1 MSKENYN
8 VFCGD
13 YSVCVFRRI
22 LTPKLRL
29 TRILSEN
36 SRLQNYK
43 HKTSLK
49 STGTIHTGMKAPPAS
64 DYQDGQ
70 QRTSHSTQTLTDT
83 R

>member
-1 MSKENYN
+1 MSKENYT

-22 LTPKLRL
+22 LTPKLRH
-29 TRILSEN
+29 TKILSEN
-36 SRLQNYK
+36 LRHQNYK

-49 STGTIHTGMKAPPAS
+49 STGTIHTRMKAPPAS

-70 QRTSHSTQTLTDT
+70 QRTSHSI
-83 R
+83 